1 MNWPLF
7 SVVFTIALTVVIG
20 VLMITALVTG
30 FNQILHIQI
39 VIAFGFIICIP
50 ISLYFAKDLA
60 TLLVMKKV
68 IKKYTNNYHL
78 K

>member
-50 ISLYFAKDLA
+50 ISLYFAKRLGNI
-60 TLLVMKKV
+60 TGNEEGYKE
-68 IKKYTNNYHL
+68 IH
-78 K
+78 

>member
-30 FNQILHIQI
+30 FNEIAHIRI
-39 VIAFGFIICIP
+39 VIVTGFLLCLP
-50 ISLYFAKDLA
+50 ISWYFS
-60 TLLVMKKV
+60 KKLGN
-68 IKKYTNNYHL
+68 ITGDEEGYGA
-78 K
+78 

>member
-20 VLMITALVTG
+20 VLMIAALVMG

-39 VIAFGFIICIP
+39 VIGFGLIICLP
-50 ISLYFAKDLA
+50 ISWYFAKRLGSI
-60 TLLVMKKV
+60 TGNEEGYKV
-68 IKKYTNNYHL
+68 
-78 K
+78 